1 MKKSYIIFVKVL
13 QQNISAIFQSSFSF
27 VIEIEQQGF
36 LRLSNVLVTKFVSWQ
51 HVLVRQQH

>member
-36 LRLSNVLVTKFVSWQ
+36 LRLSNVLVTKFVS
-51 HVLVRQQH
+51 